1 MQDESNPLNLLATM
15 AGWAQQAQTALFTM
29 SAPSTAD
36 GTAASQASLQAGM
49 PLPHKPHARLAL
61 QLQLRKV
68 RAQMCWV
75 AACSAAQMASNA
87 CAWVLTMPPHQRQT
101 AWWTAAC

>member
-29 SAPSTAD
+29 SAPSNAD
-36 GTAASQASLQAGM
+36 STPASQASLQAGM
-49 PLPHKPHARLAL
+49 PLPDARLAL

-68 RAQMCWV
+68 CAQICWV
-75 AACSAAQMASNA
+75 TACIAA
-87 CAWVLTMPPHQRQT
+87 
-101 AWWTAAC
+101 